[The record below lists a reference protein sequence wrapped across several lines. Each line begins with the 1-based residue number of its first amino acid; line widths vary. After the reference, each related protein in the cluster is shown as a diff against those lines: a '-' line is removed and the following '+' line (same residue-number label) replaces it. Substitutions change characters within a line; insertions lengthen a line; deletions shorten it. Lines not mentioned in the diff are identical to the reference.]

1 MVVKEVMTKD
11 PVSAD
16 VSSTVREV
24 INTLSELDV
33 RHVPIVDDGALV
45 GIVSDRDIRGYLA
58 PALFEPEAV
67 GQAGERLKRRVSEI
81 MNTDVIS
88 VTEETELSEV
98 VDLMLDHR
106 FGALP
111 VVAPDSSLL
120 VGIVSYMDVLRAA
133 QSSL

>member
-16 VSSTVREV
+16 VSSTVGED
-24 INTLSELDV
+24 IGTLSELDV
-33 RHVPIVDDGALV
+33 RHVPIVEDGALV
-45 GIVSDRDIRGYLA
+45 GIVSDRDVRGLFDPSMADLDA
-58 PALFEPEAV
+58 P
-67 GQAGERLKRRVSEI
+67 GRSDRLKRRVSEI

-106 FGALP
+106 VGALP